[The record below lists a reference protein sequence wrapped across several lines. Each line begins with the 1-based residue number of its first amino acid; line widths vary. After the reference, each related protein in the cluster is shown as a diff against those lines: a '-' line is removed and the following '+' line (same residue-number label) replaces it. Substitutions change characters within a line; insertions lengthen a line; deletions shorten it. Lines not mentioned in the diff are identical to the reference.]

1 MQTDMATIKEITL
14 SKADFFNNKI
24 IENIQTLNS
33 FYEHHFILFCNLNT
47 LVNENINCL
56 LLGLNQAS
64 IFTTNHLLERML
76 KVALM
81 DFHTKGYYIGNPK
94 FEIKLEEAKKLYDG
108 KVLNDT
114 INFAVAKSIITED
127 ERKELINLKNEFRN
141 PYSHAEAAKII
152 KDAPQTF
159 TGFMGSFTEA
169 MDAMTKGKQIPLKQ
183 ITVPSYAFAQEH
195 QFNLAQTKSFDYF
208 KQIFNLMIE
217 IDKRYQNLT

>member
-1 MQTDMATIKEITL
+1 MATIKEIIS
-14 SKADFFNNKI
+14 SKVEFFNNKI
-24 IENIQTLNS
+24 IENIETLNP

-47 LVNENINCL
+47 LIYENINCL

-81 DFHTKGYYIGNPK
+81 DFHTKGYYIGNPE

-114 INFAVAKSIITED
+114 INLSVEKSVITED

-141 PYSHAEAAKII
+141 PYSHAEVAKII

-159 TGFMGSFTEA
+159 TGFMGNFTGA
-169 MDAMTKGKQIPLKQ
+169 IDAMTKGKKIPLQQ

-195 QFNLAQTKSFDYF
+195 QFELAKTKAFDYF
-208 KQIFNLMIE
+208 KQIFNLMIL
-217 IDKRYQNLT
+217 IDERYQNHNSNY